1 MTSQVISPMP
11 SVGVRFH
18 EVDAPLVLGHTNAPA
33 VGVAAS
39 WRREG
44 TVKTFIGLCWVLGTC
59 VTFLTVGVVGMYA
72 VDVPWY
78 ELKTLEA
85 LTEVE
90 DLDELTE
97 AAMAEL
103 QGESGPTEEVAE
115 EPVEL
120 PTEITEILAMPSEV
134 QDLPELVEAMTTEDI
149 FAIPTAPRIENAM
162 RPEDP
167 VAKPK
172 PRPRP
177 TPSKPRAT
185 VAKATGGT
193 GVPNGSPGG
202 MVGGVPG
209 GTGTSRT
216 GRLIQPKPPY
226 PSFAASAGM
235 HGRCQLVLNFGTSGR
250 VESASIV
257 SSTGYS
263 SLDSYTA
270 DYIQRKWYY
279 QGGLPARKS
288 VRVPVYYKR

>member
-1 MTSQVISPMP
+1 MTSQVISSMP
-11 SVGVRFH
+11 SVGVRFPD
-18 EVDAPLVLGHTNAPA
+18 VNAPPVLGHSNAHMTHA
-33 VGVAAS
+33 VAS
-39 WRREG
+39 WRRKG
-44 TVKTFIGLCWVLGTC
+44 TVKTFVGLCWVLGTC
-59 VTFLTVGVVGMYA
+59 ATFLTVGVVGMFA

-78 ELKTLEA
+78 ELRTLEA

-90 DLDELTE
+90 DLDEMTE

-103 QGESGPTEEVAE
+103 QGDSGPMEEVAE

-120 PTEITEILAMPSEV
+120 PTEVLDMLETPPEV
-134 QDLPELVEAMTTEDI
+134 QDLPELVDAMTTEDI
-149 FAIPTAPRIENAM
+149 FAIPTAPRIEDAL
-162 RPEDP
+162 RPVDP

-177 TPSKPRAT
+177 TPSKPRTT

-226 PSFAASAGM
+226 PSFAASSGM
-235 HGRCQLVLNFGTSGR
+235 HGRCQLVLNFGVSGR
-250 VESASIV
+250 VDSASIV

-263 SLDSYTA
+263 ALDSYTA

-288 VRVPVYYKR
+288 VRVPVFYKR

>member
-1 MTSQVISPMP
+1 MTSQVISSMP
-11 SVGVRFH
+11 SVGLRFP
-18 EVDAPLVLGHTNAPA
+18 EVNAPQVLGHAAAPA
-33 VGVAAS
+33 AHAAAS
-39 WRREG
+39 WRRKG
-44 TVKTFIGLCWVLGTC
+44 TVKTFVGLCWVLGTC
-59 VTFLTVGVVGMYA
+59 ATFLTVGVVGMFA
-72 VDVPWY
+72 KDVPWY

-85 LTEVE
+85 LAKVE
-90 DLDELTE
+90 DLDEMTE

-103 QGESGPTEEVAE
+103 QGDSGPMDEVAE

-120 PTEITEILAMPSEV
+120 PAEITEILESPPEV
-134 QDLPELVEAMTTEDI
+134 QDLPELVEAMTPEDI
-149 FAIPTAPRIENAM
+149 FAIPTAPRIEDAL
-162 RPEDP
+162 RPVDP

-172 PRPRP
+172 PRPAP
-177 TPSKPRAT
+177 AKPRAT
-185 VAKATGGT
+185 VAKSTGGA

-209 GTGTSRT
+209 GTGTAPA

-226 PSFAASAGM
+226 PSFAGSAGM

-263 SLDSYTA
+263 ALDSYTA

-288 VRVPVYYKR
+288 VRVPIYYKP